1 MRSTMSIHPAISPL
15 RRWGLLAILSSLL
28 LLSGCEMLGLET
40 PGMVAQRQAAEARAV
55 GAACRHAVR
64 SIEDCFATN
73 PRMSRAEIFEGWRE
87 MDQHM
92 RDNDIPGMPQ
102 QPAAAP
108 ASPTEQMLPVAP
120 AAAAAPAASPAVA
133 PRAPGT
139 PAAAGVAPV
148 TPAPSP
154 AQRPAAPSTPG
165 GATPGTIALP
175 PRPGLTTPPAP
186 APAAAPGTAPA
197 APAR

>member
-1 MRSTMSIHPAISPL
+1 MSIHPAISL
-15 RRWGLLAILSSLL
+15 LSRWRWLALLPALL

-40 PGMVAQRQAAEARAV
+40 PGMATQRQAAEARAV

-64 SIEDCFATN
+64 SIEDCFAAN

-102 QPAAAP
+102 QPAPAAAAP
-108 ASPTEQMLPVAP
+108 MEQVLPVSPAGVVAP
-120 AAAAAPAASPAVA
+120 AAS

-139 PAAAGVAPV
+139 PSAAAAGAA
-148 TPAPSP
+148 PAPSP
-154 AQRPAAPSTPG
+154 AQRPATPTAP
-165 GATPGTIALP
+165 GAVAPGTIALP
-175 PRPGLTTPPAP
+175 PRPG
-186 APAAAPGTAPA
+186 G
-197 APAR
+197 

>member
-1 MRSTMSIHPAISPL
+1 MRSIMSIHPAISPL

-40 PGMVAQRQAAEARAV
+40 PGMAAQRQAAEARAV

-102 QPAAAP
+102 QPAPKP
-108 ASPTEQMLPVAP
+108 ANPSEQILPVSP
-120 AAAAAPAASPAVA
+120 AGAAAPVPPSPAA
-133 PRAPGT
+133 TPRAPGT
-139 PAAAGVAPV
+139 PAAAGAAPAPRPATPG
-148 TPAPSP
+148 TPAG
-154 AQRPAAPSTPG
+154 ATPG
-165 GATPGTIALP
+165 GATPGTVALP
-175 PRPGLTTPPAP
+175 PRPGLTPPAP
-186 APAAAPGTAPA
+186 AAPAPA

>member
-1 MRSTMSIHPAISPL
+1 MHPTMSIHPATLPL
-15 RRWGLLAILSSLL
+15 RRWGWLAALSSLL

-40 PGMVAQRQAAEARAV
+40 PGMATQRQAAEARAV

-64 SIEDCFATN
+64 SIEDCFASN

-108 ASPTEQMLPVAP
+108 ANPTEQMLPV
-120 AAAAAPAASPAVA
+120 
-133 PRAPGT
+133 T
-139 PAAAGVAPV
+139 PAAAVA
-148 TPAPSP
+148 PAPSP
-154 AQRPAAPSTPG
+154 AQRPAAPGTPGG
-165 GATPGTIALP
+165 GATPGAVALP
-175 PRPGLTTPPAP
+175 PRPGLTPPAP
-186 APAAAPGTAPA
+186 AAPNPATAPA